1 MTPDEALRLCRLAKA
16 ASPAQAVDEY
26 TPDLWALV
34 LQPWRLVDAEQAL
47 AELAS
52 EQEWIHVSH
61 VVSRVKRMRSDRVKR
76 YLANVSP
83 PSGLSP
89 AEYADWQRKTITA
102 IADGDLT
109 PEPPRQVE
117 GHRNVIRELGQAK
130 SVDDALASRPAR
142 EAVAAALRAKQEAEA
157 DRKRAEDERR
167 AELERMGREDQA
179 ARAALVAAKGNDE
192 EGL

>member
-61 VVSRVKRMRSDRVKR
+61 VVARVKRMCSDRVKR
-76 YLANVSP
+76 YFANVSP
-83 PSGLSP
+83 PSGLSD
-89 AEYADWQRKTITA
+89 AEYSEWQRRTIQG

-109 PEPPRQVE
+109 PEAPAQVE
-117 GHRNVIRELGQAK
+117 GRRDVIRELGQAK
-130 SVDDALASRPAR
+130 SIDDALTMRPLR
-142 EAVAAALRAKQEAEA
+142 EAHAEAKRVLQEAEA
-157 DRKRAEDERR
+157 DRKRAEDARR
-167 AELERMGREDQA
+167 ADLEA
-179 ARAALVAAKGNDE
+179 ARAALKGTATSE
-192 EGL
+192 EDA